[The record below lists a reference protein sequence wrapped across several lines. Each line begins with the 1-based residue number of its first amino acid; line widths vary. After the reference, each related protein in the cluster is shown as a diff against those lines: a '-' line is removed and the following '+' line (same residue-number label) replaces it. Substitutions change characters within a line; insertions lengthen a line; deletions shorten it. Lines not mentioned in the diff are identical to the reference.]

1 MKKSAKKAMKRRLD
15 TVFDFLIPLLL
26 LGGIAGIGT
35 SLLGEDFSRVAIW
48 WLVLLVLGVVAYPV
62 TGLIFGRFHDGGFVF
77 SKAIGLAGAGILMWF
92 LSSVKLL
99 KFTRMNSLVS
109 VGILLMLHIILLV
122 IVAHKQRNAPKS
134 WLAQACGYRI
144 TEKKLVAA
152 LKSEVV
158 FFALFTLW
166 CYLRGFKPE
175 AYGTEKFMD
184 YGFMAVMDRSD
195 YMPPQDLW
203 FSGESI
209 NYYYVGQYLATF
221 MTKLSG
227 VGVEY
232 GYNLMMM
239 MLAAFGFSMPYSI
252 INNVVRSFLKD
263 RKLSVRTGKSMESE
277 NGQKVFLLIRALPPI
292 VGTVAGLAT
301 SFSGNMHYFLF
312 RFLIPRL
319 QRIAGFAE
327 DEIEKFWFP
336 NSTRY
341 IGYNPETSDK
351 TIHEFPSYSFVLGD
365 LHAHAIN
372 IMFVLTV
379 LAMLFAWLQYR
390 KERMDTVRI
399 GTTTKKASLWC
410 EALHPVI
417 LLLGFFIGMFHMTNF
432 WDFPI
437 YFVVA
442 GAIIL
447 FSNAVIY
454 QFSFDTVK
462 LTALQAVVVLAVAK
476 IVALP
481 FTLNF
486 DQISTTIRLNY
497 YRTPMHQ
504 LIVLWG
510 LPVVLV
516 IIFIC
521 DRYSVLTRLG
531 VLTGFRY
538 DEKGQKIPPRL
549 RDEDKE
555 RLTEHEKAT
564 LVEFIPEKNKLF
576 QFIENLTISDLFV
589 ITIGLCAIGLILI
602 PELIYVKDIYEGDY
616 KRSNTMFKLTFQ
628 AYIMLALCM
637 AFILMKLTAFA
648 RTYFQRVA
656 GIVFGLCF
664 LTTLGYF
671 GNAVNGWF
679 GDVRDASRYQ
689 GLDATAFMQKE
700 SAQDAEAVA
709 WMKENLTGTPV
720 VLEAW
725 GPSYSFYERISAM
738 TGLPTVMGWQTHEWL
753 WRSEA
758 SGVFPAVVNERRRDV
773 VEIYYSTDEAR
784 VRELIEKYN
793 IEYIYVGASERKT
806 LDDSTIRGVYNS
818 IQEERFLADD
828 VNETLLRSLGEIV
841 FESSAPGTA
850 SYLIKVGPAM

>member
-1 MKKSAKKAMKRRLD
+1 MQKSTKKVMKKRLD
-15 TVFDFLIPLLL
+15 TIFDFVIPLLF
-26 LGGIAGIGT
+26 LGGAAGIGT
-35 SLLGEDFSRVAIW
+35 SLLGDDFSRVAVW
-48 WLVLLVLGVVAYPV
+48 WLVFLVLGVVAYPV
-62 TGLIFGRFHDGGFVF
+62 AGLVFGRFHDGGFIF
-77 SKAIGLAGAGILMWF
+77 AKAIGLAGTGIFMWI
-92 LSSVKLL
+92 LSSL
-99 KFTRMNSLVS
+99 KIMRFTRTNALIA
-109 VGILLMLHIILLV
+109 VGIVLAVNVIILAV
-122 IVAHKQRNAPKS
+122 VAGKQKNAPKGF
-134 WLAQACGYRI
+134 LAQACGYRI

-158 FFALFTLW
+158 FFIFFMLW

-184 YGFMAVMDRSD
+184 YGFMAVMDRSEF
-195 YMPPQDLW
+195 MPPEDLW
-203 FSGESI
+203 FAGKSI

-221 MTKLSG
+221 MTKLTG

-232 GYNLMMM
+232 GYNLMLMT
-239 MLAAFGFSMPYSI
+239 LAACGFAMPYSL

-263 RKLSVRTGKSMESE
+263 RKLSVRTGRSMESE
-277 NGQKVFLLIRALPPI
+277 SGQKVFLLIRILPPLT
-292 VGTVAGLAT
+292 GTVAGLAT
-301 SFSGNMHYFLF
+301 SFAGNMHYFLF

-319 QRIAGFAE
+319 QRLAGFAE
-327 DEIEKFWFP
+327 NEVEKYWFP

-341 IGYNPETSDK
+341 IGYNPETADK
-351 TIHEFPSYSFVLGD
+351 TIHEFPTYSFVLGD
-365 LHAHAIN
+365 LHAHVIN

-390 KERMDTVRI
+390 KERMDALRM
-399 GTTTKKASLWC
+399 GTTVKKASFWF
-410 EALHPVI
+410 EALHPMI

-442 GAIIL
+442 GAVIL

-454 QFSFDTVK
+454 QFSHDTVK
-462 LTALQAVVVLAVAK
+462 LTAVQAAVVLAVAK

-497 YRTPMHQ
+497 YRTPIHQ

-516 IIFIC
+516 LVFIC
-521 DRYSVLTRLG
+521 DRYSVFTRLG

-538 DEKGQKIPPRL
+538 DEKGHKIEPKL

-564 LVEFIPEKNKLF
+564 LVEFVPEKNKLF
-576 QFIENLTISDLFV
+576 QFIENLSVSDLFIV
-589 ITIGLCAIGLILI
+589 TIGLCAAGLVLI
-602 PELIYVKDIYEGDY
+602 PELVYVKDIYEGDF

-628 AYIMLALCM
+628 AYMMFALCI

-656 GIVFGLCF
+656 GVVLGLCF

-709 WMKENLTGTPV
+709 WMKENLVGTPV

-758 SGVFPAVVNERRRDV
+758 SGGFPAAVNERRKDV
-773 VEIYYSTDEAR
+773 IEIYYSTDAAR
-784 VRELIEKYN
+784 VRELIEKYD
-793 IEYIYVGASERKT
+793 IGYIYIGASERRS
-806 LDDSTIRGVYNS
+806 LNDGTIRGVYDS
-818 IQEERFLADD
+818 IQEERFLTDE
-828 VNETLLRSLGEIV
+828 VNEALLLSLGEIV
-841 FESSAPGTA
+841 FESSVPGET
-850 SYLIKVGPAM
+850 SYLIRVAPAK

>member
-1 MKKSAKKAMKRRLD
+1 MQKSTRKAMKRRLD
-15 TVFDFLIPLLL
+15 TIFDFVIPLLF
-26 LGGIAGIGT
+26 LGGGAGIGT
-35 SLLGEDFSRVAIW
+35 SLLGDDFSRVAIW
-48 WLVLLVLGVVAYPV
+48 WLVFLVLGVVAYPV
-62 TGLIFGRFHDGGFVF
+62 AGLIFGRFHDGGFLF

-92 LSSVKLL
+92 LSSLKIM
-99 KFTRMNSLVS
+99 KFTRTNALVS
-109 VGILLMLHIILLV
+109 VGILLVVNIIILV
-122 IVAHKQRNAPKS
+122 IVANKQKNAPKS
-134 WLAQACGYRI
+134 FLAQACGYRI

-158 FFALFTLW
+158 FFLFFMFW

-184 YGFMAVMDRSD
+184 YGFMAVMDRAD
-195 YMPPQDLW
+195 YMPPEDLW
-203 FSGESI
+203 FAGKSI

-221 MTKLSG
+221 MTKIAG

-232 GYNLMMM
+232 GYNLMLMTI
-239 MLAAFGFSMPYSI
+239 AACGFTMPYSLV
-252 INNVVRSFLKD
+252 NNVVRSFLKD
-263 RKLSVRTGKSMESE
+263 RKLSARTGRGMESE
-277 NGQKVFLLIRALPPI
+277 SGQKVFLLVRILPALT
-292 VGTVAGLAT
+292 GTVAGLAT
-301 SFSGNMHYFLF
+301 SFAGNMHYFLF
-312 RFLIPRL
+312 RFLIPKL
-319 QRIAGFAE
+319 QRLAGFAE
-327 DEIEKFWFP
+327 EDVEKFWFP

-341 IGYNPETSDK
+341 IGYNPETADK
-351 TIHEFPSYSFVLGD
+351 TIHEFPTYSFVLGD
-365 LHAHAIN
+365 LHAHVIN

-390 KERMDTVRI
+390 KERMDTLRM
-399 GTTTKKASLWC
+399 GTTVRKASIWC
-410 EALHPVI
+410 EALHPMI

-462 LTALQAVVVLAVAK
+462 LTALQAAVVLVVAK

-497 YRTPMHQ
+497 YRTPIHQ

-510 LPVVLV
+510 LPVLLV
-516 IIFIC
+516 ILFIC

-538 DEKGQKIPPRL
+538 DEKGEKIPPAL

-576 QFIENLTISDLFV
+576 QFIENLNIADLFI

-602 PELIYVKDIYEGDY
+602 PELVYVKDIYEGDY

-637 AFILMKLTAFA
+637 AFILMKFTAFV

-656 GIVFGLCF
+656 GVVLGLCF

-671 GNAVNGWF
+671 GNAVDGWF
-679 GDVRDASRYQ
+679 GNVRDASRYQ

-700 SAQDAEAVA
+700 SQQDAQAVA
-709 WMKENLTGTPV
+709 WMKENISGTPV
-720 VLEAW
+720 VLEAF

-758 SGVFPAVVNERRRDV
+758 SGGFPAVVDERRKDV
-773 VEIYYSTDEAR
+773 VEIYYSADEAR
-784 VRELIEKYN
+784 VRELIEKYD
-793 IEYIYVGASERKT
+793 ISYIYVGASERKS
-806 LDDSTIRGVYNS
+806 LDDSTISGVYHS
-818 IQEERFLADD
+818 IAEGRGLLDE
-828 VNETLLRSLGEIV
+828 VNEELLRSLGEVV
-841 FESSAPGTA
+841 FESDAPGET
-850 SYLIKVGPAM
+850 SYLVKVASMQ

>member
-1 MKKSAKKAMKRRLD
+1 MQKSTKKVMKKRLD
-15 TVFDFLIPLLL
+15 TIFDFVLPLLL
-26 LGGIAGIGT
+26 FCGAAGIGT
-35 SLLGEDFSRVAIW
+35 SLLKDDFSRVAIW
-48 WLVLLVLGVVAYPV
+48 WLVFLVLGVVAYPV
-62 TGLIFGRFHDGGFVF
+62 AGLIFGRFHDGGFIF
-77 SKAIGLAGAGILMWF
+77 SKAIGLSGAGILMWF
-92 LSSVKLL
+92 LSSLKIM
-99 KFTRMNSLVS
+99 KFTRTNALIS
-109 VGILLMLHIILLV
+109 VGILLLINVVILV
-122 IVAHKQRNAPKS
+122 IVARKQSNSPKS
-134 WLAQACGYRI
+134 FLAQACGYRI
-144 TEKKLVAA
+144 TEKKIVAA

-158 FFALFTLW
+158 FFIFFMFW

-175 AYGTEKFMD
+175 AYGTEEFMD
-184 YGFMAVMDRSD
+184 YGFMAVMNRSD
-195 YMPPQDLW
+195 YMPPEDLW

-239 MLAAFGFSMPYSI
+239 MLAACGFVMPYSL
-252 INNVVRSFLKD
+252 INNVARSFLKD
-263 RKLSVRTGKSMESE
+263 RKLSVRTGRVMESE
-277 NGQKVFLLIRALPPI
+277 SASKVFLLIRVLPS
-292 VGTVAGLAT
+292 VTGTLAGLAT
-301 SFSGNMHYFLF
+301 SFAGNMHYFLF
-312 RFLIPRL
+312 RFLIPKL
-319 QRIAGFAE
+319 QRLAGVPE
-327 DEIEKFWFP
+327 DQVETFWFP

-341 IGYNPETSDK
+341 IGYNPETADK
-351 TIHEFPSYSFVLGD
+351 TIHEFPTYSFVLGD
-365 LHAHAIN
+365 LHAHVIN

-390 KERMDTVRI
+390 KERMDTLRM
-399 GTTTKKASLWC
+399 GTTMQKASIRN

-442 GAIIL
+442 GAVIL

-462 LTALQAVVVLAVAK
+462 LTALQAVIVLAVAK
-476 IVALP
+476 LVALP

-497 YRTPMHQ
+497 YRTPVHQ

-510 LPVVLV
+510 LPVLLL

-521 DRYSVLTRLG
+521 DRYSVFVRLG
-531 VLTGFRY
+531 LLTGFSY
-538 DEKGQKIPPRL
+538 DGNGNRIEPKL

-555 RLTEHEKAT
+555 RLTEHEKET
-564 LVEFIPEKNKLF
+564 LVEFIPVKNKLY
-576 QFIENLTISDLFV
+576 QFIENLTISDLFI
-589 ITIGLCAIGLILI
+589 ITIGLCAMGLVLI
-602 PELIYVKDIYEGDY
+602 PELVYVRDIYEGDF

-628 AYIMLALCM
+628 AYIMFALCM
-637 AFILMKLTAFA
+637 AYILMKLLAFA

-656 GIVFGLCF
+656 GIVLGFCF

-671 GNAVNGWF
+671 GSAVDGWF
-679 GDVRDASRYQ
+679 GDVKDASRYR

-700 SAQDAEAVA
+700 SVADAAVVA
-709 WMKENLTGTPV
+709 WLKENVEGTPV

-725 GPSYSFYERISAM
+725 GPSYSFYQRISAM

-758 SGVFPAVVNERRRDV
+758 SGAFPAVVNMRRRDV
-773 VEIYYSTDEAR
+773 IEIYFSTDEAR
-784 VRELIEKYN
+784 VRELIEKYD
-793 IEYIYVGASERKT
+793 IEYIYIGASERRA
-806 LDDSTIRGVYNS
+806 LSDNTIRGVYDALVNDEYS
-818 IQEERFLADD
+818 LYDE
-828 VNETLLRSLGEIV
+828 VNEELLAGLGEIV
-841 FESSAPGTA
+841 FTSGTGEGA
-850 SYLIKVGPAM
+850 SYLIHLSR